1 MVYTF
6 QGLCWLEIKRLYCW
20 KVIDSLRNSF
30 LNFQRGFACPRAGS
44 LVALLGL
51 KCGFSGEGIVSLLD
65 FFN

>member
-30 LNFQRGFACPRAGS
+30 INFSTSSEALRAR
-44 LVALLGL
+44 VPAALLL
-51 KCGFSGEGIVSLLD
+51 CKY
-65 FFN
+65 

>member
-30 LNFQRGFACPRAGS
+30 INFSTSSEALRAR
-44 LVALLGL
+44 VPAALLL
-51 KCGFSGEGIVSLLD
+51 CQYLH
-65 FFN
+65 NNN